1 MSLSNTAVAAR
12 VAITAR
18 NTIDLGASSA
28 HRALALAQELANGT
42 GAGQA
47 DLAFADTR
55 TLAASATEDLDLA
68 GALAD
73 AFGVSQV
80 FARVK
85 VLMVQ
90 AAPGNTNNVLVSRPA
105 ANGLASL
112 FSAAGDQVILRP
124 GATLLVAAGIA
135 DAIGYAVTAATA
147 DLLTITNSGAG
158 TSVTYSIAAVG
169 CSA

>member
-1 MSLSNTAVAAR
+1 MPLTTRATANVAL
-12 VAITAR
+12 TAR

-28 HRALALAQELANGT
+28 SRQIQLALELANGT

-55 TLAASATEDLDLA
+55 TLSASATEDLDLA

-73 AFGVSQV
+73 PFGVSQV

-85 VLMVQ
+85 LLVVQ
-90 AAPGNTNNVLVSRPA
+90 AAAGNTNNVQVTRPA
-105 ANGLASL
+105 SNGFPL
-112 FSAAGDQVILRP
+112 FLAAGDGVALRP
-124 GATLLVAAGIA
+124 GETLILAADDSDATGHV
-135 DAIGYAVTAATA
+135 VTAATG
-147 DLLTITNSGAG
+147 DLLTVTNSGAG
-158 TSVTYSIAAVG
+158 TSVTYSVMIVG

>member
-1 MSLSNTAVAAR
+1 MTLTTRAAANVAL
-12 VAITAR
+12 TAR

-28 HRALALAQELANGT
+28 TRALTLALELANGT

-47 DLAFADTR
+47 DLAYTDTR

-73 AFGVSQV
+73 PFGVAQV

-85 VLMVQ
+85 LLVVQ
-90 AAPGNTNNVLVSRPA
+90 AAVGNTNNVQVTRPA
-105 ANGLASL
+105 SNGFPLFLAASDGI
-112 FSAAGDQVILRP
+112 ALRP
-124 GATLLVAAGIA
+124 GETLLLAASDA
-135 DAIGYAVTAATA
+135 DAVGHVVTAGTG
-147 DLLTITNSGAG
+147 DLLTFTNGGAG
-158 TSVTYSIAAVG
+158 TSVSYSVAVVG